1 MPDVLQES
9 MVRRLLSSH
18 RIQPS
23 LSPEALIVVVAAHWA
38 VVAHGPFFDA
48 VLRDRSLADP
58 AAWGLAA
65 AVALA
70 VVALHAL
77 LLGLVGARALVK
89 PVLGVLTLVVGI
101 TAYFVRNY
109 GVVLDPD
116 MARNVLRTHPA
127 EAGELLTL
135 GLAWHTLWVA
145 GPVLWLLWR
154 VQLTPLSWGRALL
167 RRAGLLLGAWI
178 VLIAA
183 IGSVYGPLASLMR
196 NHREIR
202 YLITPANVLWST
214 SAALAREVRGA
225 TQPRTPIGLDAEAGP
240 SWRARTRPLVVLLV
254 VGESARDVDWGPLS
268 AQVTTTPRLD
278 KLPVIRIRDVR
289 ACGTNT
295 EASLPCMFAPVG
307 RRDYDESRIRGQE
320 SLLHV
325 LARAGVGVHWRDN
338 QSGCKGVCDGLPGD
352 RADSVPDLDPTLCP
366 QGRCFDEA
374 LVRDLGTRLA
384 SASGT
389 QLWAL
394 HMIGSH
400 GPSYFRR
407 VPPAFERFEPTCR
420 EDELQRCS
428 LEAIRNAYR
437 NTLVYTDNVLA
448 TAIQALQ
455 AQADR
460 VDSALVYVSDHGESL
475 GERGLFLH
483 GFPYAIAPGEQTRV
497 PMVLWASSGF
507 TRSVG
512 LSEECF
518 QALGERL
525 ASIQVTHDHLFHTLL
540 GFFDVTTALYE
551 PAWDL
556 SSACRG
562 GAARPAP

>member
-1 MPDVLQES
+1 MLHAPNENSWRRAL
-9 MVRRLLSSH
+9 RRLNH
-18 RIQPS
+18 PS
-23 LSPEALIVVVAAHWA
+23 LSPEVLVVGVAAYWM
-38 VVAHGPFFDA
+38 VVAHGPLFNA

-58 AAWGLAA
+58 AAWGLAV
-65 AVALA
+65 AVSVA
-70 VVALHAL
+70 VVALHAFL
-77 LLGLVGARALVK
+77 VGLVGVRAVIK
-89 PVLGVLTLVVGI
+89 PILGAFTLVAGI
-101 TAYFVRNY
+101 TTYFVQAY

-116 MARNVLRTHPA
+116 MVRNVLRTHPA

-135 GLAWHTLWVA
+135 GLAWHTSWMA

-154 VQLTPLSWGRALL
+154 VRLTPRRWGRALL
-167 RRAGLLLGAWI
+167 WRVGFLLASLI
-178 VLIAA
+178 VFIVA

-196 NHREIR
+196 NHREVR

-214 SAALAREVRGA
+214 SAAVARELRGA
-225 TQPRTPIGLDAEAGP
+225 ASPRAPIGLDAAQGA
-240 SWRARTRPLVVLLV
+240 SWRHRARPLVVVLV
-254 VGESARDVDWGPLS
+254 VGESARDADWGLS
-268 AQVTTTPRLD
+268 FPYAGTTPQLA
-278 KLPVIRIRDVR
+278 KLPVVNIGDVM

-295 EASLPCMFAPVG
+295 ETSLPCMFAPVG
-307 RRDYDESRIRGQE
+307 RRDYDESRIRAQE

-325 LARAGVGVHWRDN
+325 LARAGVAVHWRDN

-352 RADSVPDLDPTLCP
+352 RTDTEPDQDLCP

-374 LVRDLGTRLA
+374 LVRDLNTRLA
-384 SASGT
+384 AASGT

-420 EDELQRCS
+420 EDELPRCS

-437 NTLVYTDNVLA
+437 NTLVYADHVLA
-448 TAIQALQ
+448 KAIETLQ
-455 AQADR
+455 AHADR
-460 VDSALVYVSDHGESL
+460 VDAALVYVSDHGESL

-483 GFPYAIAPGEQTRV
+483 GFPHAIAPREQTRV
-497 PMVLWASSGF
+497 PMMLWASSGF

-512 LSEECF
+512 LTDDCL
-518 QALGERL
+518 QIMGQRA
-525 ASIQVTHDHLFHTLL
+525 AATQVTHDHLFHTLL
-540 GFFDVTTALYE
+540 GLFDVTTALHE

-556 SSACRG
+556 TAVCRSATV
-562 GAARPAP
+562 RPEP